1 VGSVPPAGGAKRK
14 EYGIPMTDDFA
25 TVEPT
30 AFQKILRGRRSIR
43 RYLPTPIERQKLL
56 ACLEAARLA
65 PSAHNAQPWRF
76 IVVDEPELKGRLAA
90 AAFSGIY
97 SGSKFAAQA
106 PVILVLLAKTEIV
119 AHGLGGRLQR
129 VPFHFLDIGIA
140 GEHIVLQA
148 EELGLATC
156 WMGWFNYGKVRKVL
170 GVPRK
175 YKIMAMMPIGYAEK
189 RPHREPPRRPF
200 DEIVSFNGIG
210 RK

>member
-1 VGSVPPAGGAKRK
+1 
-14 EYGIPMTDDFA
+14 MTEERTSA
-25 TVEPT
+25 EAT

-43 RYLPTPIERQKLL
+43 RFLPTPVEPEKLR

-76 IVVDEPELKGRLAA
+76 VVVDDPALKDRLAA

-106 PVILVLLAKTEIV
+106 PIIIVLLAKRGLL
-119 AHGLGGRLQR
+119 AHHLGGRIQNVQYHLI
-129 VPFHFLDIGIA
+129 DIGIA

-156 WMGWFNYGKVRKVL
+156 WMGWFNYRRVRKVL
-170 GVPRK
+170 RIPRQFK
-175 YKIMAMMPIGYAEK
+175 VVAMMPIGYAEK
-189 RPHREPPRRPF
+189 RPRREPPRRTF
-200 DEIVSFNGIG
+200 EEVVAFNRIE
-210 RK
+210 RE

>member
-1 VGSVPPAGGAKRK
+1 MTEERTGSEV
-14 EYGIPMTDDFA
+14 
-25 TVEPT
+25 T

-43 RYLPTPIERQKLL
+43 RYLPAPVDPEKIRV
-56 ACLEAARLA
+56 CLEAARLA

-76 IVVDEPELKGRLAA
+76 VVVDDPELKDRLTA

-106 PVILVLLAKTEIV
+106 PVILVLLARLDRV
-119 AHGLGGRLQR
+119 ADRLGSKLQG

-156 WMGWFNYGKVRKVL
+156 WMGWFNYRKVRKVL
-170 GVPRK
+170 GIPRK
-175 YKIMAMMPIGYAEK
+175 YKVVAMMPIGYAAK
-189 RPHREPPRRPF
+189 RPNREPPRKTF
-200 DEIVSFNGIG
+200 EEVVTFNGIE
-210 RK
+210 RE

>member
-1 VGSVPPAGGAKRK
+1 
-14 EYGIPMTDDFA
+14 MTEEIV
-25 TVEPT
+25 TPVELTP
-30 AFQKILRGRRSIR
+30 FQRILRGRRSIR
-43 RYLPTPIERQKLL
+43 RYLPTPVEREKLL

-76 IVVDEPELKGRLAA
+76 IVVDDPDLKERLTA

-106 PVILVLLAKTEIV
+106 PVILLLLVKTELM

-129 VPFHFLDIGIA
+129 VPFHFIDIGIA

-156 WMGWFNYGKVRKVL
+156 WMGWFNYRKARKVL
-170 GVPRK
+170 GIPRK
-175 YKIMAMMPIGYAEK
+175 YKVMAMMPVGYAEK
-189 RPHREPPRRPF
+189 RPRREPPRRTL
-200 DEIVSFNGIG
+200 DEIVTFNGIE
-210 RK
+210 RE

>member
-1 VGSVPPAGGAKRK
+1 MTEERTGSEV
-14 EYGIPMTDDFA
+14 
-25 TVEPT
+25 T

-43 RYLPTPIERQKLL
+43 RYLPAPVDPEKIRV
-56 ACLEAARLA
+56 CLEAARLA

-76 IVVDEPELKGRLAA
+76 VVVDDPELKDRLTA

-106 PVILVLLAKTEIV
+106 PVILVLLARLDRV
-119 AHGLGGRLQR
+119 ADRLGSKLQG

-156 WMGWFNYGKVRKVL
+156 WMGWFNYRKVRKVL
-170 GVPRK
+170 GIPRK
-175 YKIMAMMPIGYAEK
+175 YKVVAMMPIGYAEK
-189 RPHREPPRRPF
+189 RPNREPPRKTF
-200 DEIVSFNGIG
+200 EEVVTFNGIE
-210 RK
+210 RE